1 MSACLK
7 SFVRS
12 SALVTLP
19 LLFAN
24 AAQAEKTTDVEAS
37 AWAHSIEIYAQAVNI
52 GGDARVGNLPIN
64 VDVDP
69 EFIMDHLEMA
79 GMLRFESVKNNEWG
93 YLVDYGFME
102 LGGKRNGL
110 FVTGLGLANADI
122 ELRQGVLELKG
133 FNRATNGTAT
143 FDFTFGL
150 RWWDNDGKTTIDLVN
165 GARLAEAKINED
177 WIDYVI
183 GFRLADDISDS
194 WRAYFNTDVGAG
206 ADTDFTSMFH
216 AGAMYHINDW
226 TDLNLSYRSVW
237 VDYRNRGTFEYVTST
252 QGFMIGWIARF

>member
-1 MSACLK
+1 MPLIWK
-7 SFVRS
+7 SLTRTAAIAS
-12 SALVTLP
+12 
-19 LLFAN
+19 LLCFFAG
-24 AAQAEKTTDVEAS
+24 AAQADDAKTSD
-37 AWAHSIEIYAQAVNI
+37 WAQSIEIYAQAVNI
-52 GGDARVGNLPIN
+52 GGDARVGNLPVN

-79 GMLRFESVKNNEWG
+79 GMLRFESIKNNDWG
-93 YLVDYGFME
+93 YIVDYGFME
-102 LGGKRNGL
+102 LGGERNGL
-110 FVTGLGLANADI
+110 FLNGPGLANADI
-122 ELRQGVLELKG
+122 DVRQGVMEVKG

-150 RWWDNDGKTTIDLVN
+150 RWWDVDGKATVDLVN
-165 GARLAEAKINED
+165 GTRLAESKINED

-183 GFRLADDISDS
+183 GFRLEDDLSDN
-194 WRAYFNTDVGAG
+194 WRAYFNTDVGTG
-206 ADTDFTSMFH
+206 SDTDFTSLFH

-226 TDLNLSYRSVW
+226 SDLNLSYRSVW